1 MKKPVYTK
9 EEQREFITNIA
20 VLWDLISD
28 YNQLNGTEVVLSTN
42 SDTLTVILN
51 VTKRTITVNY
61 YIPFVHLKAIISDSQ
76 IFKTTLDSLIE
87 QEQWRRENIYQS
99 QFKPILGGK

>member
-9 EEQREFITNIA
+9 EEQREFITHIA
-20 VLWDLISD
+20 KLWDLISD
-28 YNQLNGTEVVLSTN
+28 YNQINGTEVILSTN
-42 SDTLTVILN
+42 SDTLTAVLN
-51 VTKRTITVNY
+51 VKKRTLTVVY
-61 YIPFVHLKAIISDSQ
+61 YVPFSYLKAIIADSN
-76 IFKTTLDSLIE
+76 IFKNALDTLLE